1 MRGWTKQLYEVL
13 SSDQEFKKRREM
25 KELEDAKVDGNG
37 EVSLKIEQSINQRY
51 LNRNSEKYAYLRNF
65 GLVQI
70 PEKLMQITVLSGTP
84 YEISISLIC
93 FEVRT

>member
-1 MRGWTKQLYEVL
+1 MMRGWTKQLYEVL
-13 SSDQEFKKRREM
+13 ASDQEFKKRREM

-65 GLVQI
+65 GLVQKI
-70 PEKLMQITVLSGTP
+70 
-84 YEISISLIC
+84 
-93 FEVRT
+93 